1 MEHPNFYHPYAF
13 IGIPGLAP
21 GKGFEALRAN
31 WGFLLSVGSYAY
43 AELRVRFRYN
53 RFAQVYTFDDHQYM
67 SDYHYKD

>member
-31 WGFLLSVGSYAY
+31 WGFHLSVGSYAY